1 MGLKNVKSSLP
12 QISKE
17 LEKTNSSREFLIKN
31 NREVIV
37 NCSQAII
44 AIHKNDLDSA
54 KLKIKKAKSL
64 LIKLKQKAKGDLDRY
79 LLTPE
84 QELVEAVALLSII

>member
-1 MGLKNVKSSLP
+1 MGLKNVKISLP

-31 NREVIV
+31 NREVII

-54 KLKIKKAKSL
+54 KLKIKKAKL
-64 LIKLKQKAKGDLDRY
+64 LLAKLKLKKVVGIGHY
-79 LLTPE
+79 LKKC
-84 QELVEAVALLSII
+84 LLLN

>member
-1 MGLKNVKSSLP
+1 MGLKNVKTSLP

-31 NREVIV
+31 NREVII

-44 AIHKNDLDSA
+44 AIHKNDLVQQNQ
-54 KLKIKKAKSL
+54 KLKKQNLFL
-64 LIKLKQKAKGDLDRY
+64 LN
-79 LLTPE
+79 
-84 QELVEAVALLSII
+84 

>member
-17 LEKTNSSREFLIKN
+17 LEKTNSAREFLIKN
-31 NREVIV
+31 NREVII

-44 AIHKNDLDSA
+44 AIHKNDLSGA
-54 KLKIKKAKSL
+54 KSKIKKAKTL
-64 LIKLKQKAKGDLDRY
+64 LSKLKQKTS
-79 LLTPE
+79 LLHHIAS
-84 QELVEAVALLSII
+84 L

>member
-1 MGLKNVKSSLP
+1 MGLKNVKISLP
-12 QISKE
+12 HISKE

-31 NREVIV
+31 NREVII

-54 KLKIKKAKSL
+54 KLKIKIFFDVILSNFVSK
-64 LIKLKQKAKGDLDRY
+64 R
-79 LLTPE
+79 LTAAAP
-84 QELVEAVALLSII
+84 AFSIMNFFKKPMS